1 MQPTELR
8 LLERIARRDQD
19 ALMELYRLYCNQVYA
34 LVLRVLR
41 HPGLAEEVTQDVFLK
56 VWHQSDRWNPNLGRF
71 HSWLLTMARNAAIDR
86 LRMEGR
92 RPISDALDF
101 EEATAHLHS
110 PAETGGSPWVD
121 GQLLR
126 GLLYQLSEEQRLL
139 IELAFFH
146 GYTHSDLAE
155 SLNLPLG
162 TVKTRLRT
170 GIQKLRSLW
179 ETAVGV

>member
-56 VWHQSDRWNPNLGRF
+56 VWRF